1 LETLGD
7 KVAVRE
13 GSLATGRAAMPCE
26 GQQHTGRKNDMARI
40 SRLEK
45 NLSAARTGLVMF
57 DTLNGYLHP
66 DNPDKV
72 KFLAER
78 NILPNMQRLLAGARK
93 VGMTTFYPS
102 GAHAPDGSDSV
113 ARLTDTDMD
122 LKPKVAGDKPF
133 FPRFHKGSKDS
144 EIAAEVAPIAG
155 DVVVPKHR
163 WNSFFQTDLDLHFRV
178 RGIETMIIAGGSTDV
193 GIASTVYAAR
203 DMDYGIVVIRDCC
216 YSARGNNNDF
226 FMDRVFPRMGRV
238 MTVDQA
244 VALMVP

>member
-1 LETLGD
+1 
-7 KVAVRE
+7 
-13 GSLATGRAAMPCE
+13 
-26 GQQHTGRKNDMARI
+26 MARI

-57 DTLNGYLHP
+57 DSLNGYLHP
-66 DNPDKV
+66 SDPAKQ
-72 KFLAER
+72 KFLADR
-78 NILPNMQRLLAGARK
+78 NILPNMQRLVAGARK
-93 VGMTTFYPS
+93 VGMTVFYPS
-102 GAHAPDGSDSV
+102 GAHAADGSDSV

-122 LKPKVAGDKPF
+122 LKPKSPGDSPF
-133 FPRFHKGSKDS
+133 FPRFHKGSEESDIAP
-144 EIAAEVAPIAG
+144 EIAPAAG

-203 DMDYGIVVIRDCC
+203 DMDYGIVVISDCC
-216 YSARGNNNDF
+216 YSARGNNNEF
-226 FMDRVFPRMGRV
+226 FLERVFPRMGRV

-244 VALMVP
+244 VALMTR

>member
-1 LETLGD
+1 
-7 KVAVRE
+7 
-13 GSLATGRAAMPCE
+13 
-26 GQQHTGRKNDMARI
+26 MARV

-45 NLSAARTGLVMF
+45 SLSAGRTGLVMF
-57 DTLNGYLHP
+57 DALHGYLHP
-66 DNPDKV
+66 SDPAKV
-72 KFLAER
+72 EFLAAR

-102 GAHAPDGSDSV
+102 GAHAEDSSDSV
-113 ARLTDTDMD
+113 ARLTDSDMD
-122 LKPKVAGDKPF
+122 LRPKSPMDKPIK
-133 FPRFHKGSKDS
+133 PRFHKGSPEA

-178 RGIETMIIAGGSTDV
+178 RGIDTMIIAGGSTDV

-203 DMDYGIVVIRDCC
+203 DMDYGIVVISDCC
-216 YSARGNNNDF
+216 YSARGNNNEF
-226 FMDRVFPRMGRV
+226 FLDRVFPRMGRV

>member
-1 LETLGD
+1 
-7 KVAVRE
+7 
-13 GSLATGRAAMPCE
+13 
-26 GQQHTGRKNDMARI
+26 MAKI

-66 DNPDKV
+66 SDPGKV

-78 NILPNMQRLLAGARK
+78 NIMPNMQRLLAGARK
-93 VGMTTFYPS
+93 VGMTTFYPA
-102 GAHAPDGSDSV
+102 GAHAEDGSDSV

-122 LKPKVAGDKPF
+122 LRPKAAADRPIK
-133 FPRFHKGSKDS
+133 PRFHKGSAEA

-178 RGIETMIIAGGSTDV
+178 RGIDTMIIAGGSTDV
-193 GIASTVYAAR
+193 GIASTVFAAR

-216 YSARGNNNDF
+216 YSARGNNNEF
-226 FMDRVFPRMGRV
+226 FLERIFPRMGRV
-238 MTVDQA
+238 MTADEA